1 MGKAK
6 YCVGTALGLVGL
18 CSAATAQDTNAQEQD
33 STVDNQVFG
42 DIIVTA
48 QKREQNVQ
56 DVPVSITALSGETL
70 SQIGIQESEQL
81 GEFLPG
87 LEISTSSGEGSQ
99 LILFLRGAGLNDF
112 NTNNSGPVAI
122 YSDEVYV
129 SSPALTAFQFFD
141 TDRVEVLKGPQGT
154 LYGRNTTGGAVKF
167 ITAKPTA
174 DLTAKAS
181 ASYASFETTRLE
193 AAVSGP
199 ITDSIRAR
207 VAVSKS
213 DSDGYVTNLVDGGSE
228 NGVDTF
234 SWRGTIDVDV
244 SDNFTL
250 RANIH
255 GNDVSS
261 PAFKFNHL
269 GSLPGGVDALGY
281 SGPTDPFEGE
291 YNRDGNVD
299 LSSIGGYLEANLELG
314 AITIT
319 SVTAYDEIDRT
330 LPEETDASPLDLLFV
345 NYGVESE
352 TFTQELRIS
361 GESDRFQWLLGG
373 FYLTEDL
380 AQNQT
385 VDIFRELRAFTG
397 GAPDPTGAIT
407 GAPILF
413 ARSLNEQKLETF
425 AIFGQASY
433 EVLPDLTLTGGLR
446 YTEETKTFSALG
458 QLEDPDFFPGPIPVY
473 QSTGL
478 RNKDDAIS
486 WRVAL
491 DYQATP
497 DVLVYGSVAKGF
509 KSGGFNGGFLSLDP
523 VESAVQLQ
531 PYEPEFLTAYEV
543 GLKSDWLDGAL
554 RVNASIFYND
564 FSDLQVFTLVNT
576 NALPL
581 QVLDN
586 AGGADVFGI
595 EVDTTIFPTDGLLLN
610 ISAAYLDSELSQLTN
625 SAGTSFDGNRI
636 ANTPEFSVSALA
648 RYDFD
653 ITDNVGAFV
662 QGSVAMKSDIFFS
675 TENNPIVSQDGYA
688 LVNARAGVSFGQ
700 GKYRLSV
707 FGSNLTDE
715 EYLTNVTDLTDFG
728 FYGRYFGQPRQV
740 GVELAVEY

>member
-1 MGKAK
+1 M
-6 YCVGTALGLVGL
+6 
-18 CSAATAQDTNAQEQD
+18 
-33 STVDNQVFG
+33 
-42 DIIVTA
+42 TA
-48 QKREQNVQ
+48 QKREENVQ
-56 DVPVSITALSGETL
+56 DVPISITALSGDTL

-141 TDRVEVLKGPQGT
+141 TERVEVLKGPQGT

-167 ITAKPTA
+167 ITAKPT
-174 DLTAKAS
+174 DYFTAKAS
-181 ASYASFETTRLE
+181 ASYAEFDTTRFE

-199 ITDSIRAR
+199 IIDSIRAR
-207 VAVSKS
+207 VAISKS
-213 DSDGYVTNLVDGGSE
+213 DSDGYVTNLLDGSKE

-234 SWRGTIDVDV
+234 SWRGTIDADV
-244 SDNFTL
+244 AESFTL

-255 GNDVSS
+255 GNEVSS
-261 PAFKFNHL
+261 SAFKFNHL

-281 SGPTDPFEGE
+281 RGPDDPFEGS
-291 YNRDGNVD
+291 YNRGGNVD

-314 AITIT
+314 AVTIT
-319 SVTAYDEIDRT
+319 SVTAYDEVDRS
-330 LPEETDASPLDLLFV
+330 LPEETDSSPLDLLFV
-345 NYGVESE
+345 NYDVESE

-361 GESDRFQWLLGG
+361 GEGDNFQWLLGG

-380 AQNQT
+380 RQNQT
-385 VDIFRELRAFTG
+385 IDLFRELRVLTG
-397 GAPDPTGAIT
+397 GAPDPTGAVA
-407 GAPILF
+407 GAPVLF
-413 ARSLNEQKLETF
+413 ARSLNSQDLETF

-433 EVLPDLTLTGGLR
+433 EILPDLTLTGGLR
-446 YTEETKTFSALG
+446 YTNEKKTFSALG
-458 QLEDPDFFPGPIPVY
+458 QLEDPAFFPQPVPVY
-473 QSTGL
+473 QATDL
-478 RNKDDAIS
+478 ENKDDAIS

-497 DVLVYGSVAKGF
+497 DVLLYGSVAKGF

-523 VESAVQLQ
+523 VESAIQLQ

-543 GLKSDWLDGAL
+543 GIKSDWLDGAL
-554 RVNASIFYND
+554 RVNAALFFND

-586 AGGADVFGI
+586 AGGAEVFGF
-595 EVDTTIFPTDGLLLN
+595 ELDTTIFPTDGLLFN

-625 SAGTSFDGNRI
+625 AVGTSFDGNRI

-653 ITDNVGAFV
+653 ITDTIGAFV
-662 QGSVAMKSDIFFS
+662 QGSIAMKSDIFFS
-675 TENNPIVSQDGYA
+675 TENDPIVSQDGYA
-688 LVNARAGVSFGQ
+688 LVNARAGVSFAE
-700 GKYRLSV
+700 GKYKLSV
-707 FGSNLTDE
+707 FGTNLTDKA
-715 EYLTNVTDLTDFG
+715 YLTNVTDLTDFG
-728 FYGRYFGQPRQV
+728 FYSRYFGQPRQI

>member
-1 MGKAK
+1 MTKAQLLI
-6 YCVGTALGLVGL
+6 GTAFGIVGFNS
-18 CSAATAQDTNAQEQD
+18 SAAAQDTVSQEQQTA
-33 STVDNQVFG
+33 STPVFG
-42 DIIVTA
+42 EIVVTA
-48 QKREQNVQ
+48 QKREENAQ
-56 DVPVSITALSGETL
+56 DVPITITALSGDTL

-99 LILFLRGAGLNDF
+99 LILFLRGAGLSDF

-122 YSDEVYV
+122 YSDEVYI

-141 TDRVEVLKGPQGT
+141 TERVEVLKGPQGT
-154 LYGRNTTGGAVKF
+154 LYGRNTTGGAIKF
-167 ITAKPTA
+167 ITAKPT
-174 DLTAKAS
+174 DYFTAKAS
-181 ASYASFETTRLE
+181 ASYAEFDTTRFE

-207 VAVSKS
+207 VAVSKA
-213 DSDGYVTNLVDGGSE
+213 DSDGFITNLVDGSSE

-244 SDNFTL
+244 TSNFSL
-250 RANIH
+250 RGNIH
-255 GNDVSS
+255 GNEVSS

-281 SGPTDPFEGE
+281 SGPSNVFEGE
-291 YNRDGNVD
+291 YNRGGNVD
-299 LSSIGGYLEANLELG
+299 LSSIGGYVEANLELG
-314 AITIT
+314 AVTIT

-361 GESDRFQWLLGG
+361 GEGDNFQWLLGG

-385 VDIFRELRAFTG
+385 IDLFRELRALTG

-413 ARSLNEQKLETF
+413 ARSLNTQDLETF

-433 EVLPDLTLTGGLR
+433 EILPDLTLTGGLR
-446 YTEETKTFSALG
+446 YTEEKKTFSALG

-473 QSTGL
+473 QSTDL
-478 RNKDDAIS
+478 VNKDDAIS

-491 DYQATP
+491 DYQATS
-497 DVLVYGSVAKGF
+497 DVLIYGSAARGF

-523 VESAVQLQ
+523 VESAIQLQ
-531 PYEPEFLTAYEV
+531 PYSPEFLTAYEL
-543 GLKSDWLDGAL
+543 GIKSEWLDGAL
-554 RVNASIFYND
+554 RVNASVFYND

-586 AGGADVFGI
+586 AGGADVFGV
-595 EVDTTIFPTDGLLLN
+595 ELETTISPTDGLIFN
-610 ISAAYLDSELSQLTN
+610 ISAAFLDSELSALTN
-625 SAGTSFDGNRI
+625 AVGVSFDGNQI
-636 ANTPEFSVSALA
+636 ANTPKYSVSALA

-653 ITDNVGAFV
+653 LTDSVGAFV
-662 QGSVAMKSDIFFS
+662 QGSVAMKSDVFFS

-688 LVNARAGVSFGQ
+688 LVNARTGVSFAE
-700 GKYRLSV
+700 GKFKLSV
-707 FGSNLTDE
+707 FGTNLTDKT
-715 EYLTNVTDLTDFG
+715 YFTNVTDLSDFG
-728 FYGRYFGQPRQV
+728 FFSRYVGQPRQF

>member
-1 MGKAK
+1 MTKVK
-6 YCVGTALGLVGL
+6 FLIGTAIGIIGISS
-18 CSAATAQDTNAQEQD
+18 SAAAQDASTQEQQA
-33 STVDNQVFG
+33 TNTPVFG
-42 DIIVTA
+42 EIVVTA
-48 QKREQNVQ
+48 QKREENAQ
-56 DVPVSITALSGETL
+56 DVPITITALSGDTL

-99 LILFLRGAGLNDF
+99 LILFLRGAGLSDF

-122 YSDEVYV
+122 YSDEVYI

-154 LYGRNTTGGAVKF
+154 LYGRNTTGGAIKF
-167 ITAKPTA
+167 ITAKPT
-174 DLTAKAS
+174 DYFTAKAS
-181 ASYASFETTRLE
+181 ASYAEFDTTRFE

-207 VAVSKS
+207 IAVSKS
-213 DSDGYVTNLVDGGSE
+213 DSDGFITNLIDGGSE

-234 SWRGTIDVDV
+234 SWRGTVDIDVT
-244 SDNFTL
+244 SNFSL
-250 RANIH
+250 RGNIH
-255 GNDVSS
+255 GNEVSS
-261 PAFKFNHL
+261 PTFKFNHL
-269 GSLPGGVDALGY
+269 GAFPGGVDALGY
-281 SGPTDPFEGE
+281 SGPSNVFQGE
-291 YNRDGNVD
+291 YNQDSQVD
-299 LSSIGGYLEANLELG
+299 LSSIGGYVEANLELG
-314 AITIT
+314 AVTIT

-330 LPEETDASPLDLLFV
+330 LPEETDASPLDLLFI

-361 GESDRFQWLLGG
+361 GEGDRFQWLLGG

-380 AQNQT
+380 EQNQT
-385 VDIFRELRAFTG
+385 IDLFRELRAFTG

-413 ARSLNEQKLETF
+413 ARSVNTQELETF

-433 EVLPDLTLTGGLR
+433 ELLPDLTLTGGLR
-446 YTEETKTFSALG
+446 YTEEKKTFSALG
-458 QLEDPDFFPGPIPVY
+458 QLEDPSFFPGPIPVY

-478 RNKDDAIS
+478 VNKDDAIS

-497 DVLVYGSVAKGF
+497 DVLIYGSAAKGF

-523 VESAVQLQ
+523 VESAIQLQ
-531 PYEPEFLTAYEV
+531 PYSPEFLTAYEM
-543 GLKSDWLDGAL
+543 GIKSDWLDGTL
-554 RVNASIFYND
+554 RVNASVFYND

-586 AGGADVFGI
+586 AGGADVFGV
-595 EVDTTIFPTDGLLLN
+595 ELETTISPTDGLIFN
-610 ISAAYLDSELSQLTN
+610 ISAAFLDSELSALTN
-625 SAGTSFDGNRI
+625 AVGVSFDGNQI
-636 ANTPEFSVSALA
+636 ANTPKYSVSALA

-653 ITDNVGAFV
+653 LTDSVGAFV
-662 QGSVAMKSDIFFS
+662 QGSVAMKSDVFFS

-688 LVNARAGVSFGQ
+688 LVNARAGVSFSD
-700 GKYRLSV
+700 GKVKLSI
-707 FGSNLTDE
+707 FGSNLTDKT
-715 EYLTNVTDLTDFG
+715 YFTNVTDLSDFG
-728 FYGRYFGQPRQV
+728 FFGRYVGQPRQV

>member
-1 MGKAK
+1 MSKAK
-6 YCVGTALGLVGL
+6 FFVGTALGLIGFSS
-18 CSAATAQDTNAQEQD
+18 SALAQDGNDQESARQ
-33 STVDNQVFG
+33 STNQVFG
-42 DIIVTA
+42 EIVVTA
-48 QKREQNVQ
+48 QKREENAQ
-56 DVPVSITALSGETL
+56 DVPISITALSGDTL

-122 YSDEVYV
+122 YSDEVYI

-167 ITAKPTA
+167 ITAKPT
-174 DLTAKAS
+174 DYFTAKAS
-181 ASYASFETTRLE
+181 ASYASFDTTRFE

-199 ITDSIRAR
+199 VTNSVRAR
-207 VAVSKS
+207 VAISKS

-234 SWRGTIDVDV
+234 SWRGTVDFDVT
-244 SDNFTL
+244 DNFFL

-255 GNDVSS
+255 GNEVSS

-281 SGPTDPFEGE
+281 SGPADPFEGE
-291 YNRDGNVD
+291 YNRDGDVD
-299 LSSIGGYLEANLELG
+299 LSSIGGYVEASLELG
-314 AITIT
+314 AVTIT

-361 GESDRFQWLLGG
+361 GESDSFQWLLGG

-380 AQNQT
+380 VQNQT
-385 VDIFRELRAFTG
+385 IDLFRELRAFTG

-413 ARSLNEQKLETF
+413 ARSLNSQDLETF

-433 EVLPDLTLTGGLR
+433 EILPDLTLTGGLR

-486 WRVAL
+486 WRVAV
-491 DYQATP
+491 DYQASA
-497 DVLVYGSVAKGF
+497 DVLIYGSAARGF

-523 VESAVQLQ
+523 AESAVQLQ
-531 PYEPEFLTAYEV
+531 PYAPEFLTAYEM
-543 GLKSDWLDGAL
+543 GIKSDWLDGRL
-554 RVNASIFYND
+554 RMNASIFFND

-581 QVLDN
+581 QILDN
-586 AGGADVFGI
+586 AGGAEVFGF
-595 EVDTTIFPTDGLLLN
+595 EFDTTISPTDGLLFN

-625 SAGTSFDGNRI
+625 AVGTSFDGNRI

-653 ITDNVGAFV
+653 ITDTMAAFV

-675 TENNPIVSQDGYA
+675 TENDRIVSQDGYA
-688 LVNARAGVSFGQ
+688 LVNARAGVSFDD
-700 GKYRLSV
+700 GKYKLSV
-707 FGSNLTDE
+707 FGTNLADKA
-715 EYLTNVTDLTDFG
+715 YLTNVTDLTDFG
-728 FYGRYFGQPRQV
+728 FYSRYFGQPRQI